1 MSQQGMMGRLMLHAL
16 HEVCVEFLSLLD
28 MSLRVWVVSVSSLL
42 TSAPSLM
49 MQRMNVWLERRR
61 VSLRSLSKVHCH

>member
-1 MSQQGMMGRLMLHAL
+1 MSQEGMMGRLMIHAL

-28 MSLRVWVVSVSSLL
+28 ISLRVWVVSVSSLL

-49 MQRMNVWLERRR
+49 MPRMNV
-61 VSLRSLSKVHCH
+61 